1 MTKREKNIIVKHYEK
16 YLRNADNCNPIGGF
30 TDIEEMFIE
39 LERESSELH
48 EEMQRIFYETSLTS
62 LNNRLNLN

>member
-16 YLRNADNCNPIGGF
+16 YLRNADNGNPIGGF